1 VARGVDTKKAPAI
14 GASVT
19 GKATDLPS
27 HALTQAHGV
36 SPVPTTGAGG
46 SAQVGG
52 PSVIGTGMNPDVKTY
67 SVEAV

>member
-1 VARGVDTKKAPAI
+1 MAKSVDVKKNP
-14 GASVT
+14 GAGSSVT
-19 GKATDLPS
+19 GKASDAVS

-36 SPVPTTGAGG
+36 SPVPTSGGGG

-52 PSVIGTGMNPDVKTY
+52 PSVIGTGMNPDLKTY